1 MVDIKVFTDQ
11 LKEKHLDKNTEA
23 KIKKLLGNAKNI
35 TQLQAKTLQ
44 SIIDDAL
51 RTVGKITSVEQAG
64 IFATVNIFQTSKATE
79 KLIPYND
86 NIGKMFKFGVKFTS
100 KEPSA
105 TVLQL
110 EDMVKQS
117 TQRYITKLGEDLKTR
132 AGEIVS
138 DGVKFNIPSNDIVAN
153 LEKELKISRA
163 RANSIARTETMRAA
177 HAGSYAQ
184 AIREGKSYF
193 IVDSRA
199 EACILCKRE
208 YMGQIFDMKESRKMP
223 PLHPNCA
230 CIPIYFNDFDEA
242 ARWATK
248 IGYDI
253 EKQVAVLEKKGLTI
267 KKDGTGAEVSKI
279 PAKKR
284 LKN

>member
-1 MVDIKVFTDQ
+1 MVDTKVFTDMFG
-11 LKEKHLDKNTEA
+11 KIDKKTEA
-23 KIKKLLGNAKNI
+23 KIKKLLKNSKTI

-51 RTVGKITSVEQAG
+51 RSVGKIASVEQAA
-64 IFATVNIFQTSKATE
+64 IFASVNIFQTSKATE
-79 KLIPYND
+79 KLIPYQD
-86 NIGKMFKFGVKFTS
+86 NMGKMFRFGVSFTS
-100 KEPSA
+100 KEPSN

-110 EDMVKQS
+110 EESVKQS

-132 AGEIVS
+132 AGEIVA
-138 DGVKFNIPSNDIVAN
+138 DGIKFNIPPNDIVAN
-153 LEKELKISRA
+153 LEDQLKISRA
-163 RANSIARTETMRAA
+163 RANTIARTETMRSA

-184 AIREGKSYF
+184 ALREGKKYF

-199 EACILCKRE
+199 EACALCKRE
-208 YMGQIFDMKESRKMP
+208 YLGEIFDMTETKMMP

-230 CIPIYFNDFDEA
+230 CIPIYFVDFDDA

-253 EKQVAVLEKKGLTI
+253 EKQIKQLTDKGLTV
-267 KKDGTGAEVSKI
+267 KKDGTGTEVNKFK
-279 PAKKR
+279 PDRR

>member
-11 LKEKHLDKNTEA
+11 FAKLDKKTEA

-51 RTVGKITSVEQAG
+51 RQVGKIASVEQAG
-64 IFATVNIFQTSKATE
+64 IFASINIFQTSNATD
-79 KLIPYND
+79 KLIPYNN
-86 NIGKMFKFGVKFTS
+86 NIGKMFQFGVKFTS
-100 KEPSA
+100 KEPSV

-110 EDMVKQS
+110 EESVKQS
-117 TQRYITKLGEDLKTR
+117 TARYITKLGEDLKTR
-132 AGEIVS
+132 AGQIVA

-184 AIREGKSYF
+184 ALREGKGFF

-230 CIPIYFNDFDEA
+230 CIPLYFNDFDEA

-253 EKQVAVLEKKGLTI
+253 DKQVAQLEQQGKII

>member
-1 MVDIKVFTDQ
+1 MVDVKVFTDMYG
-11 LKEKHLDKNTEA
+11 KIDKKTEA
-23 KIKKLLGNAKNI
+23 KIKKFLGNAKNI

-44 SIIDDAL
+44 SIINDAL
-51 RTVGKITSVEQAG
+51 RSIGKITTIEEAA
-64 IFATVNIFQTSKATE
+64 IFASVNVFQTSKATE
-79 KLIPYND
+79 KLIPYQD
-86 NIGKMFKFGVKFTS
+86 NMGKMFRFGVKFTS

-110 EDMVKQS
+110 EESVKQS
-117 TQRYITKLGEDLKTR
+117 TARYITKLGEDLKTR

-153 LEKELKISRA
+153 LEKELNISRA

-184 AIREGKSYF
+184 AIREGKSFF

-199 EACILCKRE
+199 EACILCKKK
-208 YMGQIFDMKESRKMP
+208 YMGQIFDITESREMP

-230 CIPIYFNDFDEA
+230 CIPLYFNDFDDA

-253 EKQVAVLEKKGLTI
+253 EKQVAMLEQKGKII